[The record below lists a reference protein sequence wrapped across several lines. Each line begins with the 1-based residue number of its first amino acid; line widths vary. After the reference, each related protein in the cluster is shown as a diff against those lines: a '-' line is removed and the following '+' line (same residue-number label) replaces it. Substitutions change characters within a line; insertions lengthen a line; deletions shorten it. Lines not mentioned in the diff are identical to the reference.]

1 MMQLQQLIAHLESIA
16 PASYQEAY
24 DNSGL
29 IVGDPQQEVRQALVS
44 LDCTEAVLD
53 EAIRTGS
60 DLVISH
66 HPIVFK
72 GLKRFTGRTYV
83 ERVVMKA
90 IRHGIALYAIHTNLD
105 NVRDGVNAMIANR
118 LGLKNGAIL
127 DPKRGLLRK
136 LSVFVPDEHADKVR
150 DALFAGGAGHIGD
163 YDECSYNTA
172 GYGTFR
178 GGASANPFV
187 GEKGMQHREPEVRI
201 EVVFPAHRERQVV
214 LSLMEAHPYE
224 EPAFDIYTID
234 NAHNQVGSGMT
245 GFLDTPMDER
255 AFLEHVR
262 QALGATVIRHTAL
275 RGKMVQK
282 VAVCG
287 GAGSFL
293 LSKAIAAGADF
304 FISADYKYH
313 EFFDADEKIVIADPG
328 HFESEQFTSDLL
340 LEIIKKKFPNFAIR
354 LAETNTNPVNYYY
367 S

>member
-1 MMQLQQLIAHLESIA
+1 MMQLRELIAHLERIA
-16 PASYQEAY
+16 PASYQEPY

-29 IVGDPQQEVRQALVS
+29 IVGDPTQEVKQALIS
-44 LDCTEAVLD
+44 LDCTEAVID
-53 EAIRTGS
+53 EAIRAGC

-72 GLKRFTGRTYV
+72 GLKRFTGGSYV

-105 NVRDGVNAMIANR
+105 NVREGVNAMIAKR
-118 LGLKNGAIL
+118 LGLKNTAIL
-127 DPKRGLLRK
+127 DPKKGLLRK
-136 LSVFVPDEHADKVR
+136 LVVFVPEEHAEQLR

-178 GGASANPFV
+178 AGASANPFV
-187 GEKGMQHREPEVRI
+187 GEKGNRHREPETRI
-201 EVVFPAHRERQVV
+201 EVIFPAHRERQVV
-214 LSLMEAHPYE
+214 LSLMESHPYE
-224 EPAFDIYTID
+224 VPAYDIYTID
-234 NAHNQVGSGMT
+234 NAHEQVGSGMT
-245 GFLDTPMDER
+245 GFLEIPMEER
-255 AFLEHVR
+255 EFLER
-262 QALGATVIRHTAL
+262 LRKALGAQVIRHTAL
-275 RGKMVQK
+275 RGKMVHK

-287 GAGSFL
+287 GAGGFL
-293 LSKAIAAGADF
+293 LGKAIAAGADF
-304 FISADYKYH
+304 FVTADYKYH
-313 EFFDADEKIVIADPG
+313 EFFDADGKIVIADPG

-340 LEIIKKKFPNFAIR
+340 LEIITKKFPNFAIR

>member
-1 MMQLQQLIAHLESIA
+1 MQLGKLIAHLERIA
-16 PASYQEAY
+16 PASYQESY

-29 IVGDPQQEVRQALVS
+29 IVGDPTQEVRQALIS
-44 LDCTEAVLD
+44 LDCTEAVVD

-60 DLVISH
+60 DLIISH
-66 HPIVFK
+66 HPIVFS
-72 GLKRFTGRTYV
+72 GLKRFTGNTYV

-105 NVRDGVNAMIANR
+105 NVREGVNAMIARR
-118 LGLKNGAIL
+118 LGLKNTAIL
-127 DPKRGLLRK
+127 APKSGLLRK
-136 LSVFVPDEHADKVR
+136 LVAFVPDGHADRVR

-178 GGASANPFV
+178 AGASANPFV
-187 GEKGMQHREPEVRI
+187 GESGMRHRESEARI
-201 EVVFPAHRERQVV
+201 EVVFPGYRERAVIMH
-214 LSLMEAHPYE
+214 LMEAHPYE
-224 EPAFDIYTID
+224 VPAYDIYTID
-234 NAHNQVGSGMT
+234 NVHEQVGSGMT
-245 GFLDTPMDER
+245 GVLETPMDER
-255 AFLEHVR
+255 AFLERVR
-262 QALGATVIRHTAL
+262 HALGAQVIRHTAL
-275 RGKMVQK
+275 RGEMVRK

-293 LSKAIAAGADF
+293 LDRAIAVGADF
-304 FISADYKYH
+304 FVTADYKYH
-313 EFFDADEKIVIADPG
+313 EFFDADGKIVIADPG

-340 LEIIKKKFPNFAIR
+340 LEIITKKFPNFAIR